1 MSPWIRSGV
10 SALMIAALGG
20 CVLPPHVKNQ
30 EHMVAA
36 SDLGLGSTSSVA
48 EQTWWHELGDP
59 QLDTLVDK
67 SLHANP
73 SLAEALA
80 RLNEARARRDAIRSQ
95 LLPSYRLNATEIWQR
110 FSENDIY
117 PPPFGGSTAWRGSI
131 EGDISWDID
140 FWGRQRALVD
150 AAGREA
156 HASALD
162 IEGARQA
169 LTGSLV
175 RVYIN
180 LDRAYAL
187 ADIAEQAE
195 RQRENILKI
204 TQQRV
209 DAGLDTNVE
218 LRQASGALPQARVER
233 SQAETAA
240 ELAKHELVALAG
252 EGANAYGSVTRPA
265 LKLDAVFTLPAELPV
280 DLLARRPDVLAARL
294 RVDAADSAK
303 VAAKAA
309 FYPQINLSAFA
320 GFGSIGL
327 SNLFDS
333 GSRMY
338 GIGPTIN
345 LPIFRAGRLA
355 AEYRGSNAA
364 LDAAIAAYND
374 TVLNAVRQT
383 ADQLTNTNALQHQLD
398 EEQQRLDAAE
408 DAYRLVEKRYR
419 AGLASYLAVLTA
431 ETQVLD
437 ARRQHV
443 DLVAALVNAR
453 VALVVALGGNFTPD
467 GQLAVATASNH

>member
-1 MSPWIRSGV
+1 
-10 SALMIAALGG
+10 
-20 CVLPPHVKNQ
+20 
-30 EHMVAA
+30 
-36 SDLGLGSTSSVA
+36 
-48 EQTWWHELGDP
+48 
-59 QLDTLVDK
+59 
-67 SLHANP
+67 
-73 SLAEALA
+73 
-80 RLNEARARRDAIRSQ
+80 
-95 LLPSYRLNATEIWQR
+95 
-110 FSENDIY
+110 
-117 PPPFGGSTAWRGSI
+117 
-131 EGDISWDID
+131 
-140 FWGRQRALVD
+140 
-150 AAGREA
+150 
-156 HASALD
+156 
-162 IEGARQA
+162 
-169 LTGSLV
+169 
-175 RVYIN
+175 
-180 LDRAYAL
+180 
-187 ADIAEQAE
+187 
-195 RQRENILKI
+195 
-204 TQQRV
+204 
-209 DAGLDTNVE
+209 
-218 LRQASGALPQARVER
+218 VER

-383 ADQLTNTNALQHQLD
+383 ADQLTNINALQHQLD

-453 VALVVALGGNFTPD
+453 VALVVALGGSFTPD